1 MRVDEYKIEGP
12 SDDIKWTKDQK
23 AAYGKRPLPEAI
35 NCRPNVGQKS

>member
-1 MRVDEYKIEGP
+1 MSVDEYKIKGL

-23 AAYGKRPLPEAI
+23 AVYGKRSLSEAI